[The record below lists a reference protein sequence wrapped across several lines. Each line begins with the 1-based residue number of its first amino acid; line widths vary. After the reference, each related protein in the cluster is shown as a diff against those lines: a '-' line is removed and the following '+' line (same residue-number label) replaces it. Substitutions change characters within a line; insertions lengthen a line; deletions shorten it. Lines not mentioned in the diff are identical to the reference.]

1 MKTKRKYENLK
12 ERLENMR
19 KVAVA
24 FSGGV
29 DSTFLLRV
37 CRDTLGKENVIAVT
51 VKSPIRFEKDLENV
65 KRLASDMGV
74 RLIEVEVDEL
84 SDERFTKNDELRCYY
99 CKSIDF
105 SKIKEVANIHG
116 FEVVVDGTNYDDVR
130 SDYRP
135 GIRALRELGIISP
148 LRDSELTKDEIRRL
162 SKELELPTWNRPPIG
177 CCLAT
182 RFRYGLQI
190 TNEKIEKLR
199 KIENYLEKFEL
210 TLDRA
215 RYHDQNTIRIEVLPD
230 EMNVILENR
239 VDIVNFIKK
248 QGFKYVSL
256 DLEGYRT
263 GSMNEE
269 IGGSKK

>member
-1 MKTKRKYENLK
+1 MAIEMEWL
-12 ERLENMR
+12 
-19 KVAVA
+19 
-24 FSGGV
+24 
-29 DSTFLLRV
+29 
-37 CRDTLGKENVIAVT
+37 
-51 VKSPIRFEKDLENV
+51 
-65 KRLASDMGV
+65 V
-74 RLIEVEVDEL
+74 R
-84 SDERFTKNDELRCYY
+84 
-99 CKSIDF
+99 F
-105 SKIKEVANIHG
+105 SKFLKFWRYNI
-116 FEVVVDGTNYDDVR
+116 
-130 SDYRP
+130 
-135 GIRALRELGIISP
+135 LP
-148 LRDSELTKDEIRRL
+148 LDE
-162 SKELELPTWNRPPIG
+162 
-177 CCLAT
+177 
-182 RFRYGLQI
+182 
-190 TNEKIEKLR
+190 EKLR